1 MAKPS
6 DNINLPPKVA
16 TDRYRKRI
24 KEEDLNRGEANYA
37 KSAIAGSLAGLAAK
51 LKGRSRG
58 QRAAL
63 GAAVGIAAQAAVRQ
77 AGASTKDFYGER
89 SRTAKKSEKLPIVA
103 GLTAAGILARKRYR
117 GLSRKFR
124 ALVEFAISAGLKRKL
139 IHGGALAGG
148 IAIADSATHAAF
160 PDKDKSR
167 KDAAAKGL
175 KQGAVYGSVLATVE
189 PHLVSKFRRY
199 LARVESGLIEFK
211 VNHDEDLR
219 AQRRRLAVLGGGVL
233 AGAVGL
239 GLLARSGNKSRVVAD
254 LGHAARKMPV
264 GRGTLARTAQANAL
278 RSERGYVHL
287 KPMAPGQRK
296 RFDRLPAATQTRAG
310 EIAAHNANPNFSPE
324 ERRRARKMLGEFRGQ
339 HNFSA
344 FIKDVAL
351 KSLPKETRENIL
363 KLVQAKPGTLF
374 THYGMVAKELM
385 AKADPHNLKTARM
398 NVGKMS
404 RKKAADE
411 VYARKEK
418 KHVLVLNDRIVDGHH
433 LLAKAERGGHT
444 GSLHV
449 VDLTPARF
457 QLSRFEF
464 ARGDQFSKMLKRVSG
479 PVYSLP
485 ARGGGASGGYAQILK
500 RVAAKLKKLATK
512 PTQFSFENGEIR
524 RVLDK
529 LEKLRKKAPARQLGK
544 ELSYDEA
551 ERRLVERMRPA
562 KLPPQREFAYLAGA
576 ATPQMIVLRKSREQE
591 QREAREHRLRVAAG
605 AAGLGAGVALGAAKL
620 SKFGGRA
627 RVALKVVKGAYKTGK
642 VRGIM
647 GERYGFERNLS
658 DERIAILFKR
668 QQLREK
674 EGDRFADP
682 LYAASTGQHVYAHT
696 EGGERRSYGGDNA
709 PLPLA
714 HAQVLRAAYHKAG
727 RLRTVGGRAIAA
739 ASDVGDV
746 IQGRPRKV
754 DYAGRPKKREWE
766 KPYAKRVAETAVLG
780 AGVLGGALLLKKNPR
795 LRAKVLGAAGK
806 VREKVNRS
814 IPDFFASRKFPAPVQ
829 ELAARF
835 IAFDDL
841 ANWAGW
847 DVRDPRGR
855 SARVFAPGSRKRMR
869 RDKEWHETAEG
880 QRKIRNALIAATAV
894 AAGGA
899 GLLAG
904 RRFPKK
910 AVQAA
915 SSKIIRMPVTA

>member
-24 KEEDLNRGEANYA
+24 REEDLNRGEANYA
-37 KSAIAGSLAGLAAK
+37 KSAIAGSLAGLALK
-51 LKGRSRG
+51 LKGASRG
-58 QRAAL
+58 KRAAL
-63 GAAVGIAAQAAVRQ
+63 GAAAGIAAQAAVRQ
-77 AGASTKDFYGER
+77 AGAGTKDFYGER

-117 GLSRKFR
+117 
-124 ALVEFAISAGLKRKL
+124 ALGRFEFSISAGLKRKL

-148 IAIADSATHAAF
+148 IAIADSATHAVF

-167 KDAAAKGL
+167 KDAAARGL

-211 VNHDEDLR
+211 INEAEDLR
-219 AQRRRLAVLGGGVL
+219 AQRRRLAVLGGGAL

-239 GLLARSGNKSRVVAD
+239 GLLARSGSKSRVVAD
-254 LGHAARKMPV
+254 LARSARKMPV
-264 GRGTLARTAQANAL
+264 GRGTLARTAQANAI

-296 RFDRLPAATQTRAG
+296 RFDKLPAATQARAG

-363 KLVQAKPGTLF
+363 KLIQAKPGTLF

-404 RKKAADE
+404 RKKAGDE

-464 ARGDQFSKMLKRVSG
+464 GDPIGIQAVLKKLERLRKSPGAGAVLPRLRVG
-479 PVYSLP
+479 NYATAEERLAKRMHP
-485 ARGGGASGGYAQILK
+485 ARLAPQRKEFGMHPAGAEAPQLMIVRKTKTDRDRDTREHKWKVAAGVAGAGAGAVVIGTA
-500 RVAAKLKKLATK
+500 AAKLANWTGRNRTGLKL
-512 PTQFSFENGEIR
+512 
-524 RVLDK
+524 L
-529 LEKLRKKAPARQLGK
+529 
-544 ELSYDEA
+544 
-551 ERRLVERMRPA
+551 
-562 KLPPQREFAYLAGA
+562 
-576 ATPQMIVLRKSREQE
+576 
-591 QREAREHRLRVAAG
+591 
-605 AAGLGAGVALGAAKL
+605 
-620 SKFGGRA
+620 
-627 RVALKVVKGAYKTGK
+627 KGAYKVGK
-642 VRGIM
+642 VRGAL
-647 GERYGFERNLS
+647 GQRWGFAETGGRKEMHLS
-658 DERIAILFKR
+658 DERLMILFKR

-696 EGGERRSYGGDNA
+696 EGGDRRSYGGDNA

-727 RLRTVGGRAIAA
+727 RIRTVGGRAIAA

-795 LRAKVLGAAGK
+795 LRAKVLGTASK
-806 VREKVNRS
+806 VRERVNRR
-814 IPDFFASRKFPAPVQ
+814 IPDFFAEARLPALQ
-829 ELAARF
+829 ILARRF
-835 IAFDDL
+835 HSMVEFDDL

-869 RDKEWHETAEG
+869 RDKEWHETADG

-915 SSKIIRMPVTA
+915 SSKIIRMPIVKA